1 MQLDRVPPAR
11 PVPEE
16 ESGTAAPPVGVGMA
30 ACPSPDSPFPP
41 PPLAPAGAL
50 SYVLVLLLCVA
61 LLGQGQRCTIDPR
74 FSSPIATLR
83 TYWQSLELGDAE
95 TASLCIEEGSYT
107 GPYPGSV
114 WFMPPSRDLTLSAV
128 HALPV
133 RRGRVMV
140 NYEVHY
146 FALGAAE
153 ELSFRTESQLIERH
167 GEWRITPPFGE
178 VNAQEWKPIRRLA
191 PI

>member
-1 MQLDRVPPAR
+1 VQLDRVPPPR
-11 PVPEE
+11 PVRQQ
-16 ESGTAAPPVGVGMA
+16 ESGTVAPPVGVGMA
-30 ACPSPDSPFPP
+30 ACPSPDSPSPS
-41 PPLAPAGAL
+41 PPLAPAGPL
-50 SYVLVLLLCVA
+50 SCALVLLMCVA
-61 LLGQGQRCTIDPR
+61 LLGQGQRCIIDPR
-74 FSSPIATLR
+74 FNSPIATLR
-83 TYWQSLELGDAE
+83 TYWESLQQGDAE
-95 TASLCIEEGSYT
+95 TASLCIEDGGYT

-114 WFMPPSRDLTLSAV
+114 WFMPPSRNLTLTEV

-153 ELSFRTESQLIERH
+153 ELSFKTESQLVEHH

-178 VNAQEWKPIRRLA
+178 VNAQPWQPIRRLA